1 MLRGGSRTGG
11 RVLRAA
17 IVSLLAVV
25 ALSGCTTLTTLD
37 PGSAPRDADG
47 RPIDPGPP
55 SPSTCFT
62 RSTGGPQRTC
72 EPVHNPPSRIY
83 VEQAI
88 NTLLPTR
95 AYTSIEHIRCT
106 ERMPGLPS
114 DTDPTGFD
122 AYSHWACVGEE
133 IRGRYLHED
142 VIWSPSSGFLTLNAV
157 TRDLSPEL
165 TLPEPNDPGLPNP
178 YLPDESQQ
186 PTPSTSRSLSQRE
199 LARR

>member
-1 MLRGGSRTGG
+1 MLRGGSRTGR
-11 RVLRAA
+11 RVLQAS
-17 IVSLLAVV
+17 IVSMLALV

-55 SPSTCFT
+55 SPSTCVT
-62 RSTGGPQRTC
+62 RSMGGPQSSC
-72 EPVHNPPSRIY
+72 EPVHNPPTRIY

-95 AYTSIEHIRCT
+95 AYTSIEHVRCT
-106 ERMPGLPS
+106 ERMPGSPS

-142 VIWSPSSGFLTLNAV
+142 VIWSPSSGSLGLNAV

-178 YLPDESQQ
+178 YLPDETQT
-186 PTPSTSRSLSQRE
+186 PTPSPSRSLSQHE